1 MSKLTIVARPYA
13 KAAFDVAVEQKAL
26 DSWATMLFFAA
37 EVAKTTEVASRLHAL
52 GSSEK
57 QADFLSKYAQNS

>member
-26 DSWATMLFFAA
+26 DSWATMLFFC
-37 EVAKTTEVASRLHAL
+37 S
-52 GSSEK
+52 
-57 QADFLSKYAQNS
+57 

>member
-37 EVAKTTEVASRLHAL
+37 EVAKTQKSPQRLQCF
-52 GSSEK
+52 G
-57 QADFLSKYAQNS
+57 FC

>member
-37 EVAKTTEVASRLHAL
+37 EVAKTTEVAFTVTRFRFFRKAS
-52 GSSEK
+52 
-57 QADFLSKYAQNS
+57 

>member
-26 DSWATMLFFAA
+26 DSWATMLFLQL
-37 EVAKTTEVASRLHAL
+37 KLQKL
-52 GSSEK
+52 QK
-57 QADFLSKYAQNS
+57 